1 METIKDNSL
10 IENLLSQNEIN
21 YISPLNFLINLILT
35 ITLSMLVGYIYTKY
49 GRNISNRKDFSSNFA
64 LLSLITMLIITV
76 VKSSLALSLGLVGAL
91 SIVRFRTPIKEPE
104 ELTYIF
110 LCIAIG
116 LANGADQYLAALIC
130 FILSTLGVLLSNYI
144 RESPKVR
151 KNTMR
156 LSIRKI
162 FISDIN
168 NILEILGSQCQIIE
182 LNNILIDQKN
192 KNSETSVTLNIKFS
206 SYEKLDHLLLLLNK
220 NYPAAIINTIDLN
233 NF

>member
-1 METIKDNSL
+1 MNSQIDILEFAKVSVSSLVTSVILSYILGSFLQFFYKKQANSL
-10 IENLLSQNEIN
+10 SNHESLSSIFPLLTVTVTVVI
-21 YISPLNFLINLILT
+21 
-35 ITLSMLVGYIYTKY
+35 
-49 GRNISNRKDFSSNFA
+49 A
-64 LLSLITMLIITV
+64 V

-144 RESPKVR
+144 RKSPKVR
-151 KNTMR
+151 KNIMR
-156 LSIRKI
+156 LSIRRI
-162 FISDIN
+162 FISDIS

-192 KNSETSVTLNIKFS
+192 KDSETSVTLNIKFS
-206 SYEKLDHLLLLLNK
+206 SYEKLDYLLVLLNK

>member
-1 METIKDNSL
+1 MNSQIDILEFAKVSVSSLVASVILSYILGSCLQFFYKKQANSL
-10 IENLLSQNEIN
+10 SNHESLSSIFPLLTVTVTVVI
-21 YISPLNFLINLILT
+21 
-35 ITLSMLVGYIYTKY
+35 
-49 GRNISNRKDFSSNFA
+49 A
-64 LLSLITMLIITV
+64 V

-144 RESPKVR
+144 RKSPKVR
-151 KNTMR
+151 KNIMR
-156 LSIRKI
+156 LSIRRI
-162 FISDIN
+162 FISDIS

-192 KNSETSVTLNIKFS
+192 KDSETSVTLNIKFS
-206 SYEKLDHLLLLLNK
+206 SYEKLDYLLVLLNK
-220 NYPAAIINTIDLN
+220 NYPAAVINTIDLN

>member
-1 METIKDNSL
+1 MTSQIDILEFAKVSVNSL
-10 IENLLSQNEIN
+10 VASIILSYILGSCLQFFYKKQANSLSNHESLSSIFPLLTVTVTVVI
-21 YISPLNFLINLILT
+21 
-35 ITLSMLVGYIYTKY
+35 
-49 GRNISNRKDFSSNFA
+49 A
-64 LLSLITMLIITV
+64 V

-144 RESPKVR
+144 RKSPKAR

-192 KNSETSVTLNIKFS
+192 KDSETSVTLNIKFS
-206 SYEKLDHLLLLLNK
+206 SYEKLDYLLVLLNK
-220 NYPAAIINTIDLN
+220 NYPAAVINTIDLN